1 MDGPYPLRPTSIRD
15 LELLIGTDLQP
26 TEWQHIRQVEIDA
39 FSELTGDR
47 QWIHV
52 DPVRAAEGPF
62 GSTIAHGLYVL
73 SLGPALLE
81 KLIAFDGFGHVLN
94 YGYDKIRFPA
104 PTPVDCRIRMI
115 AQVSSVESKAPGRAQ
130 VSITQTFEVE
140 GSAKPN
146 CVATAI
152 GQFMERQADSTS

>member
-15 LELLIGTDLQP
+15 LELLIGADLQP
-26 TEWQHIRQVEIDA
+26 TRWQHLSQVEIDA
-39 FSELTGDR
+39 FAELTGDR

-52 DPVRAAEGPF
+52 DPVRAAEGTF

-81 KLIAFDGFGHVLN
+81 TLIAFDGFGHVLN

-104 PTPVDCRIRMI
+104 LTPVDCRIRMT
-115 AQVSSVESKAPGRAQ
+115 AQVSSVEAKAPGRAQ
-130 VSITQTFEVE
+130 VSITLTFEVE

-152 GQFMERQADSTS
+152 GHFTERQADSTP